1 MVNKM
6 ELYEGRLFR
15 PPSEGNSLI
24 IQATIGCSHNK
35 CRFCTM
41 YKEKNFRIKTA
52 DEIIKELDSI
62 KLYHKNYKRLF
73 LADGDAM
80 SMRTSELLK
89 ILKYVREEMPSINR
103 VGIYS
108 HGNNLLQK
116 SVEELKELKDNGLG
130 IIYLGLESGSEEVL
144 YLMDKGI
151 GVLETVKAC
160 KIAKEAGL
168 KISLMVIS
176 GLGGK
181 RFMYEHAV
189 KSAWA
194 VNEIKPNYLSLLT
207 LMVDSEA
214 KISKD
219 IDNGEF
225 ELLTPEEVLE
235 EARLFIEETKL
246 DKTIFRSNHASN
258 YLALEGV
265 LGRDKDRL
273 LREIDDA
280 KKDHS
285 LKEEF
290 FRGL

>member
-1 MVNKM
+1 
-6 ELYEGRLFR
+6 
-15 PPSEGNSLI
+15 
-24 IQATIGCSHNK
+24 
-35 CRFCTM
+35 
-41 YKEKNFRIKTA
+41 
-52 DEIIKELDSI
+52 
-62 KLYHKNYKRLF
+62 
-73 LADGDAM
+73 
-80 SMRTSELLK
+80 
-89 ILKYVREEMPSINR
+89 
-103 VGIYS
+103 
-108 HGNNLLQK
+108 
-116 SVEELKELKDNGLG
+116 
-130 IIYLGLESGSEEVL
+130 
-144 YLMDKGI
+144 MDKGI

>member
-1 MVNKM
+1 MNKM

-41 YKEKNFRIKTA
+41 YKEKHFRIKTA

-62 KLYHKNYKRLF
+62 KLYYKNYKRLF

-80 SMRTSELLK
+80 SMKTSELLK
-89 ILKYVREEMPSINR
+89 ILKYIREEMPSINR

-108 HGNNLLQK
+108 HGNNLLNK
-116 SVEELKELKDNGLG
+116 SIEELRELKDNGLG

-151 GVLETVKAC
+151 GVLETIKAC

-214 KISKD
+214 KISED
-219 IDNGEF
+219 INNGEF

-265 LGRDKDRL
+265 LGRDKNKL
-273 LREIDDA
+273 LREIDAA